1 MKAIEIVAQKKF
13 YSSLTNQPF
22 EIVHTFFIDEYKAKN
37 KEAVKGMKPCIN
49 SEPFYTKTG
58 YHMCLRVYL
67 DGDQTGKSRRYMS
80 IFCVVMR
87 GRNDDKIAL
96 VKDR

>member
-37 KEAVKGMKPCIN
+37 KEAVKGMASDHPI
-49 SEPFYTKTG
+49 SQHSTPRSSGHSY
-58 YHMCLRVYL
+58 
-67 DGDQTGKSRRYMS
+67 QTQRIYPSQKQYNAQQP
-80 IFCVVMR
+80 IR
-87 GRNDDKIAL
+87 GRQK
-96 VKDR
+96 